1 MSDDTQRNDEQAET
15 EGHLMRLS
23 PERAAFGT
31 ADAAAAERRPAMIRP
46 DDGPEPEVEGH
57 RLRGSSP
64 EDAEGIRPHGEHESD
79 EPEVEG
85 HRFAYGAER
94 SAEDPERFRQ

>member
-1 MSDDTQRNDEQAET
+1 MSEDTQRMDEQPEV
-15 EGHLMRLS
+15 EGHVLRQA

-31 ADAAAAERRPAMIRP
+31 ADAAAAERRPAGIRP

-57 RLRGSSP
+57 LRLMG
-64 EDAEGIRPHGEHESD
+64 AEGIRPLGEPDVE

-85 HRFAYGAER
+85 HRLMSDAERIAYEAER
-94 SAEDPERFRQ
+94 SRG

>member
-1 MSDDTQRNDEQAET
+1 MSDDTKRDDDQAET

-31 ADAAAAERRPAMIRP
+31 ADAAAAERKPPCIRP

-57 RLRGSSP
+57 LMRAG
-64 EDAEGIRPHGEHESD
+64 AEGIRPHGEHES
-79 EPEVEG
+79 EETEG
-85 HRFAYGAER
+85 EGRVSMGAER
-94 SAEDPERFRQ
+94 LAQGQERFRP